1 VKTSAFRSVLF
12 VPSTR
17 PDRFAKALDSG
28 ADAVIFDLEDSVE
41 AGKKGD
47 ARKQLALFFGGPKT
61 ESPVMRLIRCNVVG
75 SRWIKDDLDL
85 IAHLPADGIVV
96 PKVETPAQI
105 DEIARSGAS
114 RTIVPI
120 LETAR
125 GVLNAMSIANTTAS
139 IPALLFGAEDLTAQ
153 MGIPRTLDGEELVF
167 ARSQIAL
174 AATTIGA
181 VAVDAVFIDINKTDE
196 LRRDAERARALGF
209 RGKMCIHPA
218 QVPIVNDVFTP
229 SAEELEKAQRIVD
242 AYEAARVRGEGV
254 IRLDD
259 QMIDA
264 PVAAR
269 AKRLLEMKRT

>member
-1 VKTSAFRSVLF
+1 MPAA
-12 VPSTR
+12 R
-17 PDRFAKALDSG
+17 PDRFAKALESG
-28 ADAVIFDLEDSVE
+28 ADVVVFDLEDSVE

-61 ESPVMRLIRCNVVG
+61 ETQALRLIRCNVVG

-85 IAHLPADGIVV
+85 IAHLPADGVVV

-125 GVLNAMSIANTTAS
+125 GVLNAMSIANATAT
-139 IPALLFGAEDLTAQ
+139 IPALMFGAEDLTAQ
-153 MGIPRTLDGEELVF
+153 MGIPRTLDGGELLF
-167 ARSQIAL
+167 ARSHIAL
-174 AATTIGA
+174 AAATIGA
-181 VAVDAVFIDINKTDE
+181 AAVDAVFIDISRTDD

-209 RGKMCIHPA
+209 RGKMCIHPS

-229 SAEELEKAQRIVD
+229 SAGELAKAQRIVD
-242 AYEAARVRGEGV
+242 AYEAARLRGEGV

-269 AKRLLEMKRT
+269 AKRLLEMRK

>member
-1 VKTSAFRSVLF
+1 MKTSPFRSVLF
-12 VPSTR
+12 VPATR
-17 PDRFAKALDSG
+17 PDRFAKALGSG
-28 ADAVIFDLEDSVE
+28 ADVVIFDLEDSVE

-47 ARKQLALFFGGPKT
+47 ARKQLALYFGGPKSET
-61 ESPVMRLIRCNVVG
+61 EALRLIRCNVVG

-85 IAHLPADGIVV
+85 IAHLPADGLVV

-114 RTIVPI
+114 RTFVPI

-125 GVLNAMSIANTTAS
+125 GVLNAMSIANAQAT
-139 IPALLFGAEDLTAQ
+139 IPALMFGAEDLTAQ

-167 ARSQIAL
+167 ARSQVAL
-174 AATTIGA
+174 AATTTGA
-181 VAVDAVFIDINKTDE
+181 VAVDAVFIDINKPDE

-209 RGKMCIHPA
+209 RGKMCIHPS

-229 SAEELEKAQRIVD
+229 SAEELEKARRIVE
-242 AYEAARVRGEGV
+242 AYDAARERGEGV

-259 QMIDA
+259 QMVDA

-269 AKRLLEMKRT
+269 ARRLLEMAK